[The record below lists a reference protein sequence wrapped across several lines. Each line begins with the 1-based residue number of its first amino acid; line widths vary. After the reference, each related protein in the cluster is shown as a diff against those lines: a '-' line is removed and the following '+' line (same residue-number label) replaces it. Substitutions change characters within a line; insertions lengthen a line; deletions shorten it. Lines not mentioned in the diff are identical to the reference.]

1 MCLVCGNALLNHAV
15 PKSYDGFVNLHLHTA
30 YSLLD
35 GMSKPEDVIKKVASL
50 KQTSV
55 AVTEHG
61 NVFSAVKIHKLAKKA
76 NIKHIYGAEFYV
88 TENRFVQDKTKKYF
102 HLTVLAKDEQG
113 RRNINKLASL
123 GYLEG
128 FYFKP
133 RIDHELLKQYS
144 DGLIVLSGCMAS
156 EVQQALAGGKIGD
169 GDIEITDANRE
180 NAKAIIKSYREIFGR
195 DYYLEVQAHRDYRQ
209 QQLNRAIVDIA
220 IELGIEYVAT
230 TDSHFVDED
239 DHELHGIFIQIG
251 TNRESGETYQDT
263 HIMDADE
270 VTRKLLGSM
279 TNDEAELA
287 VRTSLIIADKC
298 NVDLPLSEPII
309 PHVDIPEGF
318 ADQIDYLKT
327 LINRGWKRRNIG
339 NKKNVPKYRERLHYE
354 FDSITKMGFEGYFL
368 LVESYVNSVKRRGI
382 ARGSSGGSLIAYLL
396 GITEID
402 PIPYGL
408 YFERFID
415 VGALDLLESGQIT
428 RKELK
433 IPDVDSDFGTSDRD
447 KVVEGIVKKYGEDK
461 FAAIGQFGYIWDKS
475 AVKDVGRVLNIP
487 YTVTNQMTQQM
498 GDLTIQ
504 YMREAGINSHWFDE
518 YPKLFEYAEK
528 IAGLPKSFG
537 VHPCFTKGHKI
548 NTIHGYKNIE
558 DIKTGD
564 YVLTHKN
571 RYKKVVSTSN
581 KESDDLYEL
590 KSTGSRSVKVTGNH
604 PYYARRRLSEKYKIY
619 SEAEWIPVN
628 ELKKGDMIGIP
639 INDKSILPTFT
650 TLPVESMD
658 FWWIVGRF
666 VGDGWATQI
675 QGREE
680 TRVEIC
686 CNKSNGEL
694 DDILLRY
701 NKLGVQYRISDKR
714 TSFNIIS
721 NDKEMYN
728 FFSRFGKYASGKNIP
743 NFVINLPKNY
753 LSSFLSGYFSA
764 DGHTHKETGYQ
775 QIKTV
780 SLELALGL
788 QQCILKVFRQ
798 ASSLSVIPAKQEIIE
813 GRTVNS
819 KEKYMLSFKHW
830 ETQKSR
836 SFIEED
842 YWWKPVSSIV
852 KLNDMDT
859 VYNITVLDDSS
870 YTVENVAVHNCGRII
885 SVENI
890 DYYTAIA
897 SNDGT
902 IVFQGDMDD
911 TDDLGLV
918 KVDILGL
925 KSLDVI
931 YDTLEMIGKDY
942 DYISPDK
949 LDFTDINILNLFREG
964 KTDGVFQ
971 FESIGMKETL
981 RQVYPDGIEDLGVC
995 NALFRPASMKHIE
1008 HYAKRK
1014 KGLEEFSYLHSD
1026 LEVVL
1031 KVTKGIMT
1039 FQEQLIEIGWIAKMK
1054 NPDKIRRATGKK
1066 SMDLMTE
1073 CKAELWAGL
1082 GKRGWSKEQ
1091 LETLWEIMIDF
1102 ASYSFNKSHA
1112 MAYAIIAWQMAK
1124 LKHYHPVEFMTAL
1137 LNSKIGKIEELSHY
1151 LSECKR
1157 MGIKVNVPNINE
1169 SQGKFTIK
1177 NNEIVFGLLAIRSI
1191 GEPTVELIDKLRT
1204 LHPEP
1209 FDSFNDF
1216 YEFNYELN
1224 RLTNELC
1231 DIAESAVFQKP
1242 DTIIE
1247 MMPSDAIIN
1256 LIKAGAFGMDKNEIL
1271 IQYAEKTYFSLKW
1284 IPKKTVPSIKDFEKA
1299 GYKISKEDFADKVT
1313 RCEIFNKYKYEDYLL
1328 KDKER
1333 KQKHIQSFF
1342 EKYVGD
1348 SDYYEFDTMGAYL
1361 TVSPFDKYS
1370 NSIKDFYSYEDG
1382 TDKVLVVG
1390 TIIGKEVKKS
1400 GRGGQYAKIQIL
1412 TPHGVVQAKAYS
1424 NQYSEYKHML
1434 DKGSTIVALTKRN
1447 KDEAIISK
1455 LKTFDEWKELIDR
1468 KVARKLQDKKKG
1480 VS

>member
-1 MCLVCGNALLNHAV
+1 MCQACGNVLINHAV

-50 KQTSV
+50 NQTAV

-88 TENRFVQDKTKKYF
+88 TEDRFVQDKSKKYY
-102 HLTVLAKDEQG
+102 HLTVLAKNEKG

-133 RIDHELLKQYS
+133 RIDHELLKKYS
-144 DGLIVLSGCMAS
+144 EGLIVLSGCMAS

-169 GDIEITDANRE
+169 GDIEIIDANRE
-180 NAKAIIKSYREIFGR
+180 NAKEIIRAYREIFGR

-209 QQLNRAIVDIA
+209 QQLNRAIVDLA
-220 IELGIEYVAT
+220 VELGIEYVAT
-230 TDSHFVDED
+230 TDSHFVEED
-239 DHELHGIFIQIG
+239 DLELHGIFIQIG
-251 TNRESGETYQDT
+251 TNREAGETYQDT
-263 HIMDADE
+263 HIMDSCE
-270 VTRKLLGSM
+270 VTKKLLGSM

-287 VRTSLIIADKC
+287 VRTSLVIADKC

-318 ADQIDYLKT
+318 DDEIAYLKE
-327 LINRGWKRRNIG
+327 LINKGWKRREIR
-339 NKKNVPKYRERLHYE
+339 KKKDVKKYKERLNYE
-354 FDSITKMGFEGYFL
+354 FNSITKMGFQGYFL

-433 IPDVDSDFGTSDRD
+433 IPDVDSDFGTTDRD

-487 YTVTNQMTQQM
+487 FSVTNQMTQQM
-498 GDLTIQ
+498 GDLTIT
-504 YMREAGINSHWFDE
+504 YMREAGLFQHWFEE

-537 VHPCFTKGHKI
+537 VHPCGK
-548 NTIHGYKNIE
+548 
-558 DIKTGD
+558 
-564 YVLTHKN
+564 
-571 RYKKVVSTSN
+571 
-581 KESDDLYEL
+581 
-590 KSTGSRSVKVTGNH
+590 
-604 PYYARRRLSEKYKIY
+604 
-619 SEAEWIPVN
+619 
-628 ELKKGDMIGIP
+628 
-639 INDKSILPTFT
+639 
-650 TLPVESMD
+650 
-658 FWWIVGRF
+658 
-666 VGDGWATQI
+666 
-675 QGREE
+675 
-680 TRVEIC
+680 
-686 CNKSNGEL
+686 
-694 DDILLRY
+694 
-701 NKLGVQYRISDKR
+701 
-714 TSFNIIS
+714 IIS
-721 NDKEMYN
+721 IKE
-728 FFSRFGKYASGKNIP
+728 
-743 NFVINLPKNY
+743 
-753 LSSFLSGYFSA
+753 
-764 DGHTHKETGYQ
+764 
-775 QIKTV
+775 
-780 SLELALGL
+780 
-788 QQCILKVFRQ
+788 
-798 ASSLSVIPAKQEIIE
+798 
-813 GRTVNS
+813 
-819 KEKYMLSFKHW
+819 
-830 ETQKSR
+830 
-836 SFIEED
+836 
-842 YWWKPVSSIV
+842 
-852 KLNDMDT
+852 
-859 VYNITVLDDSS
+859 
-870 YTVENVAVHNCGRII
+870 
-885 SVENI
+885 I

-918 KVDILGL
+918 KVDLLGL

-942 DYISPDK
+942 DYINPDK
-949 LDFTDINILNLFREG
+949 LDFSDEYILRLFREG
-964 KTDGVFQ
+964 RTDGVFQ

-981 RQVYPDGIEDLGVC
+981 RQVHPDGIEDLGVC

-1014 KGLEEFSYLHSD
+1014 KGLEKYSYLHPD
-1026 LEVVL
+1026 LEAVL
-1031 KVTKGIMT
+1031 KATKGIMT
-1039 FQEQLIEIGWIAKMK
+1039 FQEQLIEIGWIGKMK
-1054 NPDKIRRATGKK
+1054 NPDKIRKATGKK
-1066 SMDLMTE
+1066 SMQLMTE
-1073 CKAELWAGL
+1073 CKTELFKGL
-1082 GKRGWSKEQ
+1082 GRRGWTQEQ
-1091 LETLWEIMIDF
+1091 LETLWETMIDF

-1157 MGIKVNVPNINE
+1157 MGIQVNVPDING
-1169 SQGKFTIK
+1169 SQGKFSVK
-1177 NNEIVFGLLAIRSI
+1177 NSEIVFGLLAIRGI
-1191 GEPTVELIDKLRT
+1191 GEPTVELIDRLREA
-1204 LHPEP
+1204 HVKP
-1209 FDSFNDF
+1209 FTSFSQFLDF
-1216 YEFNYELN
+1216 NTMLYEESKKVS
-1224 RLTNELC
+1224 EIVHQ
-1231 DIAESAVFQKP
+1231 DI
-1242 DTIIE
+1242 TID
-1247 MMPSDAIIN
+1247 MLPSDAIIN
-1256 LIKAGAFGMDKNEIL
+1256 LIKSGAFGTNKNECL
-1271 IQYAEKTYFSLKW
+1271 TEFANATYIPLKW
-1284 IPKKTVPSIKDFEKA
+1284 IPKKPIPSKSDFAKA
-1299 GYKISKEDFADKVT
+1299 GYPISDEQFADKMV
-1313 RCEIFNKYKYEDYLL
+1313 RRDVFNEYKYQDYLK
-1328 KDKER
+1328 KDTDR
-1333 KQKHIQSFF
+1333 RQKHIDNFF

-1348 SDYYEFDTMGAYL
+1348 IEFYEFDTMGAYL
-1361 TVSPFDKYS
+1361 TISPFDKYIK
-1370 NSIKDFYSYEDG
+1370 SIKDFYTYEDG

-1400 GRGGQYAKIQIL
+1400 SRGGQYAKIQVL

-1424 NQYSEYKHML
+1424 NAYSEYKHML
-1434 DKGSTIVALTKRN
+1434 DKGSTVVMLTKRN

-1455 LKTFDEWKELIDR
+1455 MKTFHDWKTLIDR
-1468 KVARKLQDKKKG
+1468 KMAKKIQDKNKG
-1480 VS
+1480 VL